1 MDILYAVLVTVKFL
15 HSELGSVLHF
25 VLVVEKNGKE
35 SGVMRTLLNA
45 RIACKEWCL
54 LSLTF
59 LVLTVNFLVCQVL
72 YIALPA
78 ILDTNPFQD
87 TDEDSDKKPQEVE
100 TVISIFQTTY
110 DVVKAYSV
118 HDDIIHQLFAYLFFF
133 TNASLFNTLMERGA
147 GGKFYRWAKGAQI
160 RGNLDLLES
169 WAAQVQLQDEA
180 NEYLNRLSTAADLLA
195 TPKVQLLQ
203 VSALSRLPGE
213 SALTLRALRSEDGVG
228 GQNVFASFF
237 HILIAIT
244 PTHLLFQM

>member
-1 MDILYAVLVTVKFL
+1 M
-15 HSELGSVLHF
+15 
-25 VLVVEKNGKE
+25 
-35 SGVMRTLLNA
+35 
-45 RIACKEWCL
+45 
-54 LSLTF
+54 
-59 LVLTVNFLVCQVL
+59 L

-118 HDDIIHQLFAYLFFF
+118 HEDIIHQLFAYLFFF

-169 WAAQVQLQDEA
+169 WAAHVQLLDEA
-180 NEYLNRLSTAADLLA
+180 NDYLNRLSTAADLLA

-203 VSALSRLPGE
+203 VCPILGFKVFQAAKKQLGE
-213 SALTLRALRSEDGVG
+213 VLICK
-228 GQNVFASFF
+228 SFF
-237 HILIAIT
+237 AHFYQCLRRLT
-244 PTHLLFQM
+244 G